1 MTNISSTTFSENRHY
16 ALYDDFELNYK
27 KTVELCEKNSNKVD
41 GREEELWFPLLEQLY
56 KMSKEIREKM
66 VDSPRRNILEPM
78 NRKVSQEI
86 KDLLE
91 KMCSYVSIQLI
102 INVNTGLFLECYS
115 KL

>member
-1 MTNISSTTFSENRHY
+1 MMSNISSTNFSENRHY
-16 ALYDDFELNYK
+16 ALYDDFEQNYK

-66 VDSPRRNILEPM
+66 VDSPRKNILEPM
-78 NRKVSQEI
+78 NMKVSQEI

-102 INVNTGLFLECYS
+102 INVNIR
-115 KL
+115 